1 MKIGLIGTGELGKA
15 IGANMLKAG
24 HDLVVHDWRKEAAD
38 GLLEKGASWAGSP
51 QELAA
56 SAEVVL
62 TALPTPAIVES
73 VLTAPD
79 GVLAGLSLGKAWID
93 HSTND
98 GDVLEAIARQA
109 AKNGIDVVE
118 APVTGGIPLA
128 HAGEITVLVGA
139 DPDVYQKYLPLL
151 QVVGDPVIHL
161 GPLGSAS
168 VVKVITNMLAFVH
181 LWALG
186 EGLMLGR
193 RAGLAAGPVFEAIL
207 ASCADSFVARTE
219 GPPILNGSY
228 DYGFTLELAN
238 KDLRLVHGLADKFGV
253 PLEMG
258 GLVQEIFQRAEDR
271 YGPGFWSTGVVRLM
285 EDELATDLRAPGYSA
300 EGRW

>member
-15 IGANMLKAG
+15 IGSNMLKAG
-24 HDLVVHDWRKEAAD
+24 HDLVVHDRRKEAAD
-38 GLLEKGASWAGSP
+38 GLLDKGAAWAESP
-51 QELAA
+51 QQLAA
-56 SAEVVL
+56 RVEFVL
-62 TALPTPAIVES
+62 TALPTPAIVET

-79 GVLAGLSLGKAWID
+79 GVLAGLSPGRAWID

-98 GDVLEAIARQA
+98 GAVLEAIARKA
-109 AKNGIDVVE
+109 AEQGIDVVE

-139 DPDVYQKYLPLL
+139 EPDAYRKYLPLL
-151 QVVGDPVIHL
+151 QIVGDPVIHL

-186 EGLMLGR
+186 EGLMLGK
-193 RAGLAAGPVFEAIL
+193 RAGLAVGPVFEAIL

-238 KDLRLVHGLADKFGV
+238 KDLRLVHGLAGKFGV

-258 GLVQEIFQRAEDR
+258 GLVREIFKRAEGR
-271 YGPGFWSTGVVRLM
+271 YGPGFWSTGVVRLL
-285 EDELATDLRAPGYSA
+285 EDELDTSLRAAGYSV